1 MVIDLLASKLNVA
14 FDRGV
19 DCLMGLTKHK
29 DDRVILVK
37 PQTFM
42 NDSGRVLKR
51 LYENFNVSTDNL
63 LVVHDDLDL
72 SSGRVKIQYGGGDGG
87 HRGVRSI
94 INCLADNQFTRVRIG
109 VGRQPDGMTSAD
121 YVLEPI
127 LKEAQNDFVQVAEH
141 AVDAVRCLVSDG
153 RAQAMGHFNAYKE

>member
-1 MVIDLLASKLNVA
+1 MVIDLLASKLNVS

-19 DCLMGLTKHK
+19 GCLMGLTKHK

-127 LKEAQNDFVQVAEH
+127 LKEAQNDFTQVAEH

-153 RAQAMGHFNAYKE
+153 RAQAMCHFNAYKE